1 MKLLI
6 TVRMFVLSGCAQLM
20 NGQAQAQPVVV
31 KDAREQI
38 MFTTCS
44 GAVEDWG
51 TCNSKA
57 MKTCPN
63 NYIVLEKTEDANG
76 LFRNLTFQCK
86 K

>member
-6 TVRMFVLSGCAQLM
+6 ISLIFVLSGCDNFIHGRQGL
-20 NGQAQAQPVVV
+20 VVV
-31 KDAREQI
+31 KDANQQI
-38 MFTTCS
+38 MYTTCN
-44 GAVEDWG
+44 GLAEDWG

-57 MKTCPN
+57 IKTCPN
-63 NYIVLEKTEDANG
+63 SYIVLEKTEDANG

>member
-1 MKLLI
+1 
-6 TVRMFVLSGCAQLM
+6 MFALSGCAQLT
-20 NGQAQAQPVVV
+20 NGQAQMQPVVV
-31 KDAREQI
+31 KVAREHI

-57 MKTCPN
+57 MKACPN